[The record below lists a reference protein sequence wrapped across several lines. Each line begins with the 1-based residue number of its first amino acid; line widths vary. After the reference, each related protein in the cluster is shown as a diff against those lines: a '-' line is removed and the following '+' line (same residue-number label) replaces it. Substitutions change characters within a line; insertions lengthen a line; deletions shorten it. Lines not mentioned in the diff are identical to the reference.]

1 MPINKKKKDLPAI
14 NTSALADIV
23 FMLLCFFV
31 TVTKMRD
38 VDVKVKT
45 VLPTATELQKL
56 EEKTLLNYIYIGTP
70 AEAYQAQF
78 GTAPRIQ
85 LEDQFAKPSE
95 IPVWVAKRRAKM
107 PPNQQ
112 NRMIASLRIDGEV
125 RMGIVTEVKTELRK
139 QNMRKVSYLAG
150 QRPKEK

>member
-1 MPINKKKKDLPAI
+1 MPIKKTKKELPPI
-14 NTSALADIV
+14 TTSSLADIV

-45 VLPTATELQKL
+45 VLPTASELQKL
-56 EEKTLLNYIYIGTP
+56 EEKSLLNYIYIGSP

-85 LEDQFAKPSE
+85 LEDQFAKTSE
-95 IPVWVAKRRAKM
+95 IPAWVAKRRAKM
-107 PPNQQ
+107 APSQQ
-112 NRMIASLRIDGEV
+112 NRMIATLRIDGDV

-139 QNMRKVSYLAG
+139 QNMRKVSYLAA
-150 QRPKEK
+150 QRPKE